1 MTISVKDIV
10 AFSRART
17 NLSDLVQEVE
27 NGAEKIITKNGE
39 PVVAMIDAKRLDH
52 YHRLERSQIHLLL
65 LGEAEQGWADIEAG
79 RTQGAREG
87 LTALRAKRQRMLQG
101 GNA

>member
-1 MTISVKDIV
+1 MPISVNDIV

-17 NLSDLVQEVE
+17 HLSELVQEVE

-52 YHRLERSQIHLLL
+52 YHRLERAQIHLLL
-65 LGEAEQGWADIEAG
+65 LGEAEKGWSDIEDG
-79 RTQGAREG
+79 RTQSAREG
-87 LTALRAKRQRMLQG
+87 LSALKAKRKQTLTG

>member
-1 MTISVKDIV
+1 MAISINDIV

-17 NLSDLVQEVE
+17 HLSDLVLEVE

-52 YHRLERSQIHLLL
+52 YHQLERAHIHLLL
-65 LGEAEQGWADIEAG
+65 LDEAEKGWADIEAG
-79 RTQGAREG
+79 RTTNAREG
-87 LTALRAKRQRMLQG
+87 LAALKARRAKTLVNRG
-101 GNA
+101 A